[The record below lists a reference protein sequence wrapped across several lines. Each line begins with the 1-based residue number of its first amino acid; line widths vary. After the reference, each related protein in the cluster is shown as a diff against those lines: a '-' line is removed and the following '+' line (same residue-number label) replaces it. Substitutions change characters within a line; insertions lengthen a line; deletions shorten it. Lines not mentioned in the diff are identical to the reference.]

1 MNHKIISVDTAYLL
15 HKSFK
20 VIQLVFVN
28 EQGLPEA
35 IVFEDR
41 NKSAHYFIA
50 LDVCGNAL
58 GTGRWRITNE
68 GVKLERFAVLP
79 AYRNKGLGR
88 DLLKFALNDI
98 KRRFGTGVLV
108 YLNAQLEALNLYS
121 RQGFLPVGLRFLEA
135 NIVHQKMAQIIHV

>member
-35 IVFEDR
+35 IVFEYR

-58 GTGRWRITNE
+58 GNGR
-68 GVKLERFAVLP
+68 
-79 AYRNKGLGR
+79 
-88 DLLKFALNDI
+88 
-98 KRRFGTGVLV
+98 
-108 YLNAQLEALNLYS
+108 
-121 RQGFLPVGLRFLEA
+121 
-135 NIVHQKMAQIIHV
+135 